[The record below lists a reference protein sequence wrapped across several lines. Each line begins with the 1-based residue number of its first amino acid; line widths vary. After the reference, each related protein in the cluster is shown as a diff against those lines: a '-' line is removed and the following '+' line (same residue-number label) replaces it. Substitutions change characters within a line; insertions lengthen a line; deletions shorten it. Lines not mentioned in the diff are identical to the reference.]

1 MLDGLKALIHELFTR
16 KTKSDHREP
25 SPERPDGI
33 MHERK
38 IQSNSGFD
46 TGHAGYTSHKPR
58 NRKK

>member
-1 MLDGLKALIHELFTR
+1 MLDGLKALVNEIMTR
-16 KTKSDHREP
+16 KKKVGKTDP
-25 SPERPDGI
+25 SPARPDGI
-33 MHERK
+33 LHEIK